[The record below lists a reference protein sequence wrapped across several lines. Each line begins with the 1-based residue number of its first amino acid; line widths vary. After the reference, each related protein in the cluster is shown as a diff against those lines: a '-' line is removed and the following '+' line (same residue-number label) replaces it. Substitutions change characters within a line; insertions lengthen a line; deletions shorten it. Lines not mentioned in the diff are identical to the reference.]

1 MRTLCTHICHRLV
14 LSSSPIVPSIVITS
28 STSLPLYFSSCGDA
42 PSCSLATPIP
52 SPQLIPFPLP
62 YPFLPFPSS
71 PLHPPSLPQLLPFL
85 TPSIPFLT
93 PHSSHSSHSLRLQEI
108 KDLRIKRVT
117 SAAGTGSQ
125 EAEALVHLTGAY
137 ETQIAALKAETE
149 LLQQVRTHSFT
160 RTPHHCYPRITL
172 FRVTSFILPSFFY
185 NLALSHSVIYS
196 IFSYFCII
204 FYFTYSAAG

>member
-93 PHSSHSSHSLRLQEI
+93 PHSSTLPFLPFSTTAGDQGPAHKACNLSSRDRQPRSRSPCAPHWSIRNSNSCPQGRNRAPSTSTHPLLHTHASSLLSTHYTFSRYIVHS
-108 KDLRIKRVT
+108 T
-117 SAAGTGSQ
+117 
-125 EAEALVHLTGAY
+125 
-137 ETQIAALKAETE
+137 
-149 LLQQVRTHSFT
+149 F
-160 RTPHHCYPRITL
+160 L
-172 FRVTSFILPSFFY
+172 FL
-185 NLALSHSVIYS
+185 
-196 IFSYFCII
+196 
-204 FYFTYSAAG
+204 